1 MTREI
6 FVVFL
11 AVLVLSPLAAHARET
26 EHFYSAE
33 EAAQSEL
40 GKERLFGI
48 PFYLKGQEHPSVK
61 ESLFEV
67 ETDQSRYWG
76 PPGAGRRASR
86 ASSRVWGNPLV
97 LAEGFKPN
105 NPLSLMTSA
114 RWLRALVTWGETA

>member
-86 ASSRVWGNPLV
+86 ASSRVWGNPPVMPTSPRDLT
-97 LAEGFKPN
+97 
-105 NPLSLMTSA
+105 LSSLSDVRKAAYPTYPRS
-114 RWLRALVTWGETA
+114 R